1 MQDLSKL
8 PVSVKECIES
18 FNSMVMFH
26 LGLMSDIYYYQ
37 EHRGKTIP
45 LECAAFGGWIIV
57 GILWERF
64 HCLPSRHT
72 RRQESTCAM
81 HFLHRDANTFS
92 ASRGSVSFDGDKM
105 RTVSCTSAQH
115 TMYFMELRGMTKANS
130 QFEWEVYETCRRA
143 SKREREQILSGAHGK
158 FVNECCSAFLPSYM
172 YIERCRPM
180 VPFCHDVCAFYFQYR
195 GF

>member
-1 MQDLSKL
+1 MCCIRWMDYCGNLMGEISLSAE
-8 PVSVKECIES
+8 PTYTE
-18 FNSMVMFH
+18 
-26 LGLMSDIYYYQ
+26 Q
-37 EHRGKTIP
+37 EP
-45 LECAAFGGWIIV
+45 
-57 GILWERF
+57 
-64 HCLPSRHT
+64 
-72 RRQESTCAM
+72 TCAM

-180 VPFCHDVCAFYFQYR
+180 VPSKTLQTKTWSILLTHVICYSYYLRVPLS
-195 GF
+195 